1 MNKMLTKCP
10 SSMTDIEFC
19 CKNLCSQ
26 CTHHL
31 IIKNAYF
38 DLRSILFKSI
48 DILKWIEQQA

>member
-38 DLRSILFKSI
+38 DLGSILFKSI
-48 DILKWIEQQA
+48 DILKWIKQQA